1 MRKKQKR
8 TERGIT
14 LIALVVTIVVLLILA
29 GVAIAM
35 LRGQNG
41 ILSEAESAKEAT
53 KNKGA
58 EEKVGLAISAAR
70 AKGLGY
76 YYMWAV
82 ESRRCIKL

>member
-1 MRKKQKR
+1 M
-8 TERGIT
+8 I
-14 LIALVVTIVVLLILA
+14 TIVVLLILA
-29 GVAIAM
+29 GVAMI
-35 LRGQNG
+35 RGQNG

-76 YYMWAV
+76 YDMWAV
-82 ESRRCIKL
+82 ESKRCIKL

>member
-1 MRKKQKR
+1 M
-8 TERGIT
+8 I
-14 LIALVVTIVVLLILA
+14 TIVVLLILA
-29 GVAIAM
+29 GVAMI
-35 LRGQNG
+35 RGQNG

-53 KNKGA
+53 ENKGA

-82 ESRRCIKL
+82 QSRRCIKL

>member
-1 MRKKQKR
+1 M
-8 TERGIT
+8 I
-14 LIALVVTIVVLLILA
+14 
-29 GVAIAM
+29 
-35 LRGQNG
+35 RGQNG

-53 KNKGA
+53 ENKGA

-82 ESRRCIKL
+82 QSRRCIKL

>member
-1 MRKKQKR
+1 M
-8 TERGIT
+8 I
-14 LIALVVTIVVLLILA
+14 
-29 GVAIAM
+29 
-35 LRGQNG
+35 RGQNG

-76 YYMWAV
+76 YDMWAV
-82 ESRRCIKL
+82 ESKRCIKL